1 MIKKSRKYLTNPE
14 TPIYERCFVVTT
26 LTAVMILILI
36 FIWDLIIGESP
47 VKLAVLGVTIL
58 CMWLTVGICLRF
70 KAISVGG
77 FLMSIAIVFFVLPI
91 EFFYGGGV
99 YGCTPIW
106 YAYAFLF
113 ISINVKGKKRYIL
126 LGLLGASG
134 ITCYVVSYK
143 FPSLLTRH
151 TAGVAYLDSIASLI
165 GVGVLLWLTVRFLMR
180 IYNSERVR
188 AEEQAKEINEMNRAQ
203 SHFFSSMS
211 HEIRTPIN
219 TIIGLNEMILR
230 EDVSQEVA
238 EDAVNIQS
246 AGRMLLHLVN
256 DILDMSKIESG
267 RMELTPV
274 NYHTGDMLSDIVNM
288 LWKRARDKGLD
299 FRVDVAPDLPGEL
312 KGDEVRIKQ
321 ILINVL
327 NNSIKYTKEGSVSLS
342 IQCEKRPCSIANVVY
357 SIADTGIGIKQ
368 ESMPYL

>member
-99 YGCTPIW
+99 YGYTPIW

-238 EDAVNIQS
+238 EFELRRNKSTVTVALKNDTSEIIAFAVKCVDKEGIT
-246 AGRMLLHLVN
+246 GM
-256 DILDMSKIESG
+256 DISQLANRIYERYPNFKPSQIGYATFQKFVHSI
-267 RMELTPV
+267 
-274 NYHTGDMLSDIVNM
+274 
-288 LWKRARDKGLD
+288 
-299 FRVDVAPDLPGEL
+299 PDLQVEKL
-312 KGDEVRIKQ
+312 ENNQK
-321 ILINVL
+321 NVY
-327 NNSIKYTKEGSVSLS
+327 IRREFFDYE
-342 IQCEKRPCSIANVVY
+342 
-357 SIADTGIGIKQ
+357 D
-368 ESMPYL
+368 